1 MRTIALAIALSLSA
15 CKAGNPNDPE
25 TWIKQLS
32 DSDPKQRVKAVQELR
47 KLKARQAAPQIA
59 AQLKD
64 PLVKEDAALALQDLG
79 GPSEVQPLLD
89 AVDTTVGAGSDQA
102 TRVANRT
109 NAKIAEALGNIGD
122 PKAGPVLLR
131 LARASDDYVRLAA
144 VQALGLVHDTQA
156 VPELSHIVDDPAAP
170 PLLIKKA
177 IVSLGQIGDSAAIPA
192 LIHGL
197 VLERQGVSFL
207 PESSFALFL
216 IGPPAVD
223 PLIKIAQDQD
233 PAYLAWAKENNR
245 APAGT
250 YAKAALVLGDLE
262 DPKAI
267 PVLLAKLKYV
277 DPDPV
282 PGTSRL
288 LTNLVRMFA
297 ASALGRLR
305 AKDAAAPIQA
315 LIQTRDPQDEDLV
328 NFASEAL
335 VWIGDRAQARELMKK
350 AQSGVLKLR
359 LPVAQSAALFGEPAL
374 GKEILGLAM
383 RESKGAQSS
392 CLKQLVE
399 LTMPVDDPKTA
410 CDLLATQFGELSKPF
425 EAARVC
431 AADVPCWLP
440 RLADPDPVVRARSA
454 YELGRAGAPEGV
466 PGLVKLASDEQP
478 LAREAAIRALD
489 WLANV
494 PAAKN
499 ALKNAAGPLAA
510 QLAAE
515 QGKVQFLKVNEDLR
529 RVQVKLAR
537 L

>member
-1 MRTIALAIALSLSA
+1 
-15 CKAGNPNDPE
+15 KAPDPSDPQ
-25 TWIKQLS
+25 TWLKQLQ
-32 DSDPKQRVKAVQELR
+32 DSDPKVRVKAVQELR

-59 AQLKD
+59 ALLKD
-64 PLVKEDAALALQDLG
+64 PLVKEDAALALQDIA

-122 PKAGPVLLR
+122 PKAGPTLLR
-131 LARASDDYVRLAA
+131 LARATDDFVRLTA
-144 VQALGLVHDTQA
+144 VQALGLVHDKEA

-177 IVSLGQIGDSAAIPA
+177 IVSLGQIGDPAAIPA
-192 LIHGL
+192 LTHGL

-216 IGPPAVD
+216 IGQPAVE
-223 PLIKIAQDQD
+223 PLMKIAQDQD

-262 DPKAI
+262 DQKAV
-267 PVLLAKLKYV
+267 PVLLAKLKYL

-297 ASALGRLR
+297 ANALGRLR
-305 AKDAAAPIQA
+305 AKEAAAPIQA
-315 LIQTRDPQDEDLV
+315 LISTKDPQDGDLV

-335 VWIGDRAQARELMKK
+335 VWIGDRAQARELIKK
-350 AQSGVLKLR
+350 VSTGVLKLR

-374 GKEILGLAM
+374 GKDILGIAVK
-383 RESKGAQSS
+383 ESKGPQSS
-392 CLKQLVE
+392 CLRQLSD

-410 CDLLATQFGELSKPF
+410 CDLLATQFGELSRPF

-431 AADVPCWLP
+431 A
-440 RLADPDPVVRARSA
+440 
-454 YELGRAGAPEGV
+454 
-466 PGLVKLASDEQP
+466 
-478 LAREAAIRALD
+478 
-489 WLANV
+489 
-494 PAAKN
+494 
-499 ALKNAAGPLAA
+499 
-510 QLAAE
+510 
-515 QGKVQFLKVNEDLR
+515 
-529 RVQVKLAR
+529 
-537 L
+537 

>member
-1 MRTIALAIALSLSA
+1 MRHFVLAAALALCA
-15 CKAGNPNDPE
+15 CKPPDPVE
-25 TWIKQLS
+25 QLK
-32 DSDPKQRVKAVQELR
+32 DSDPKVRVKAVQELR
-47 KLKARQAAPQIA
+47 KEKAKQAAPQIA
-59 AQLKD
+59 ALLKD

-122 PKAGPVLLR
+122 PRAGPTLLR
-131 LARASDDYVRLAA
+131 LARASDDYVRLSA
-144 VQALGLVHDTQA
+144 VEALGSVHYKEA
-156 VPELSHIVDDPAAP
+156 VPELSRIVDDPAAP

-177 IVSLGQIGDSAAIPA
+177 IVSLGQIGDPAAIPA
-192 LIHGL
+192 LVHGL
-197 VLERQGVSFL
+197 VIERQGVSFL

-216 IGPPAVD
+216 IGQPAVD

-250 YAKAALVLGDLE
+250 YAKTALVLGDLE
-262 DPKAI
+262 DARAI
-267 PVLLAKLKYV
+267 PVLLAKLKYT

-282 PGTSRL
+282 PSTSKL

-297 ASALGRLR
+297 ANALGRLR
-305 AKDAAAPIQA
+305 AKEAAVPIAA
-315 LIQTRDPQDEDLV
+315 LVSTKDLEDEQLT
-328 NFASEAL
+328 NFACEAL

-374 GKEILGLAM
+374 GKDILQLALK
-383 RESKGAQSS
+383 ESKGSQKE
-392 CLKQLVE
+392 CLRQLTE

-431 AADVPCWLP
+431 AMDAPCWIP
-440 RLADPDPVVRARSA
+440 KLADPDPVVRARAA
-454 YELGRAGAPEGV
+454 YELGRIGSPDAVAPLTKAASEEQL
-466 PGLVKLASDEQP
+466 LV
-478 LAREAAIRALD
+478 REAAVRALD
-489 WLANV
+489 WLTHV
-494 PAAKN
+494 PAAKP
-499 ALKNAAGPLAA
+499 ALKAASGQLAA

-515 QGKVQFLKVNEDLR
+515 QGKVQYLKVNEDLR
-529 RVQVKLAR
+529 RVQVKLSR